1 MTAVLDCARETKNK
15 IEVRSVTSKWH
26 SVGPVLLA
34 WKGGEHTCLFVCFL
48 RRVDFVPVPLCCGME
63 KEALQL
69 PEKWCCD
76 SLCSPGPVPGALS
89 WLPTAARAD
98 PGCLGE
104 NEFSSNAL
112 GWADLNQTFMDISMA
127 AGRQPVLADASS
139 GTVGLLF
146 L

>member
-34 WKGGEHTCLFVCFL
+34 RKGGEHTCLFVYFL
-48 RRVDFVPVPLCCGME
+48 RVDFIPVLLHCGTE

-69 PEKWCCD
+69 PEKWCRE
-76 SLCSPGPVPGALS
+76 SLHGLRPVPGALS
-89 WLPTAARAD
+89 WLPTAAWAD

>member
-26 SVGPVLLA
+26 SMGPVLLA
-34 WKGGEHTCLFVCFL
+34 RKGGEHTCFLFVCFL
-48 RRVDFVPVPLCCGME
+48 RVDFLLVLLCCGAE
-63 KEALQL
+63 KEALRL
-69 PEKWCCD
+69 SEKWCCD
-76 SLCSPGPVPGALS
+76 CLRGPRPVPGALS
-89 WLPTAARAD
+89 RLPTAARAD

-104 NEFSSNAL
+104 NGFLSNAL

-139 GTVGLLF
+139 GTAGLLF

>member
-26 SVGPVLLA
+26 SMSPVPLA
-34 WKGGEHTCLFVCFL
+34 RKGGEHTCFLFAWFL
-48 RRVDFVPVPLCCGME
+48 RVDFVPVLLHCGVE

-69 PEKWCCD
+69 PEKWRCD
-76 SLCSPGPVPGALS
+76 SLRGPRPVSGALS
-89 WLPTAARAD
+89 RLPTAAWAD